1 MRPAF
6 SRGASAALLIAAA
19 GLLSAA
25 TGATLAATPTPT
37 TNPDITLTAEPL
49 LGGAFKPGAWAAI
62 RVTIENSGPT
72 VDGEVRISNSTEG
85 GSTYGVLVQ
94 LASGA
99 RQEHF
104 LYSPA
109 GVFGSRFDVSLIGAS
124 GVVVGSRVQLQTDNT
139 DARRVFLVADR
150 PEGLAGELRS
160 AGSADVGTDD
170 LVTSV
175 SPEDLPSRVEAWSS
189 IDVLVWHDVESSR
202 LDAAQLAALETWTAI
217 GGDLVIVAGSS
228 GVSSFGAFPAD
239 LLPFSPAQIIDV
251 PTADL
256 TAMLGTLPA
265 GATPL
270 PAVTGTL
277 QLGTAIWRSGEAVV
291 VARAPVGQGSVTIIG
306 FDPSVAWLAGSDAAQ
321 ALWQRVLPSRTA
333 VAMPLP
339 SDDQFLAQQIAN
351 LPAVTL
357 PRGDHLLLLI
367 VGYILAIG
375 PLNYVILKRRD
386 RREWAWLTM
395 PITIA
400 VFAIVAFAFGVLL
413 KGSDVIVNE
422 LAIVHGAAGA
432 DRGLAEVH
440 VGVFSPGRGNFD
452 IRVRPAALISGPS
465 SQEGGPGLA
474 LDVLLGDP
482 ATVREYAVSYG
493 AVRVFKAQVAV
504 DTPRVDA
511 ELALVDASV
520 HGTIVN
526 NSSFTLKDV
535 VIVYAGGFE
544 RLGDMA
550 AGESRSV
557 DVDSDQSF
565 DQRLAW
571 RIYPDAVSSDAAD
584 DRTRATRRA
593 AIEYLSDTWSDRF
606 EGPVPQELT
615 GGVFGTGPVIL
626 AWLPEPTLDIDVGT
640 DVERLAETLFLLP
653 ARLNVAGHVVF
664 NGALLQPSVVDAS
677 ASEAFFEGGTIF
689 MGEGTMAIDYRPP
702 EFEGRLAVSNLSLQL
717 SPGGGSPRAGVN
729 GEVLPP
735 LPADEQPDSEAPLSS
750 NPRPDPESAG
760 RPRIQLFDLVSG
772 TWTEFEPLDFA
783 ETYLITDPE
792 RYVNEAGKVSVRFV
806 VRGLEFTEFS
816 FDLRI
821 EGEIE

>member
-1 MRPAF
+1 M
-6 SRGASAALLIAAA
+6 
-19 GLLSAA
+19 
-25 TGATLAATPTPT
+25 
-37 TNPDITLTAEPL
+37 
-49 LGGAFKPGAWAAI
+49 LGGAFKPGTWAAV

-72 VDGEVRISNSTEG
+72 VDGELRLENSTAG
-85 GSTYGVLVQ
+85 GSTYGVQVQ

-124 GVVVGSRVQLQTDNT
+124 GVIATSKLQLQTENT

-150 PEGLAGELRS
+150 PEALAGELRD

-170 LVTSV
+170 EVTAIT
-175 SPEDLPSRVEAWSS
+175 PEDLPARAEAWSS

-202 LDAAQLAALETWTAI
+202 LDAAQLAALGTWTAI

-239 LLPFSPAQIIDV
+239 LLPFSPAQLIDV

-256 TAMLGTLPA
+256 TAMLGPLPA

-270 PAVTGTL
+270 PAVTGRL

-291 VARAPVGQGSVTIIG
+291 AARTPVGQGSVTIIG
-306 FDPSVAWLAGSDAAQ
+306 FDPSAAWLAGSDAAQ
-321 ALWQRVLPSRTA
+321 SLWQRVLPSRAA
-333 VAMPLP
+333 VDVQLP
-339 SDDQFLAQQIAN
+339 SDDQFLADQIAN
-351 LPAVTL
+351 LPSVTL

-395 PITIA
+395 PVTIA
-400 VFAIVAFAFGVLL
+400 VFAVAAYAFGVLL
-413 KGSDVIVNE
+413 KGSNVIVNE
-422 LAIVHGAAGA
+422 LAIVQGAAGA

-440 VGVFSPGRGNFD
+440 VGVFSPGRDSFD
-452 IRVRPAALISGPS
+452 IRVGPAALISGPS

-511 ELALVDASV
+511 ELALADASV

-526 NSSFTLKDV
+526 NSSLTLKDV

-544 RLGDMA
+544 RLGDLA
-550 AGESRSV
+550 AGESRSI
-557 DVDSDQSF
+557 DVESDQSF
-565 DQRLAW
+565 DQSLAW
-571 RIYPDAVSSDAAD
+571 RIYPDAASSDAAD
-584 DRTRATRRA
+584 GRTRATRRA
-593 AIEYLSDTWSDRF
+593 AIEYLSGGWNQRF
-606 EGPVPQELT
+606 EAAPVPEELT
-615 GGVFGTGPVIL
+615 NGVFDIGPVIL

-640 DVERLAETLFLLP
+640 DVERVAETLFLLP

-664 NGALLQPSVVDAS
+664 SGALLQPSVTDTS

-702 EFEGRLAVSNLSLQL
+702 EFEGRLAVSTLSLQL
-717 SPGGGSPRAGVN
+717 VRGGGAPRPGAD

-750 NPRPDPESAG
+750 NPRPDPESADA
-760 RPRIQLFDLVSG
+760 PRIQLFDLVNG

-783 ETYLITDPE
+783 ATYLITDPE

-806 VRGLEFTEFS
+806 VRGFEFTEFS
-816 FDLRI
+816 FGLRI